1 MAPVF
6 FDVADRSEARLHP
19 GRTWGIRADESAVT
33 GCLPFASWIVF
44 SRMAAESASRAAGA
58 KASHRADTVRLCPSG
73 PRIGAELLYR
83 CSSSS
88 IVPCRPMPGDMAA
101 DDRHRSIMASEGES
115 WPRDAITSANCAA
128 AAA

>member
-1 MAPVF
+1 MTR
-6 FDVADRSEARLHP
+6 ADMGAYEPAGARLQ
-19 GRTWGIRADESAVT
+19 G
-33 GCLPFASWIVF
+33 ASPLQVRSFF
-44 SRMAAESASRAAGA
+44 SRMAAERASRAAGA

-88 IVPCRPMPGDMAA
+88 VEPCRPMPGDMAA